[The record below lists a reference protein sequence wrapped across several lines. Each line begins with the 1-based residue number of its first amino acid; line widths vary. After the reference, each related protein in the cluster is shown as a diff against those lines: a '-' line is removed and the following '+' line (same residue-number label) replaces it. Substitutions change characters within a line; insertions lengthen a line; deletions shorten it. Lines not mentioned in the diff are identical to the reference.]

1 MRTNSGDWVW
11 NCVCRSCTSLFRFI
25 DLLNVLPHTSESIKN
40 LFQNLAM
47 IYLPWHRHEPRWV
60 FVLLCQSVVDF
71 GTNVKFPWSGGFLD
85 FQHGIQISN
94 SVIIATVTPHS
105 LENFAI
111 TPFTWNL
118 KSNHFHVCDVH
129 ADCRCIRKSSHIK
142 VYIS

>member
-1 MRTNSGDWVW
+1 M
-11 NCVCRSCTSLFRFI
+11 
-25 DLLNVLPHTSESIKN
+25 
-40 LFQNLAM
+40 FQKLAM
-47 IYLPWHRHEPRWV
+47 IYLPWHRHEPWWV

-111 TPFTWNL
+111 TPFSWKRKVKVRKLVNSSIPPKVTNLYFETPKGGLILKKMCQITILKFWNCL
-118 KSNHFHVCDVH
+118 PKSTTRFTK
-129 ADCRCIRKSSHIK
+129 AL
-142 VYIS
+142 